1 MYSKF
6 YYILDIVD
14 NVTRSLFLL
23 YYYYCIL
30 DLWMTCYRE
39 SGALSSLKE
48 CGVLLW
54 QAVKLLVDHP
64 DSAGAWFC

>member
-1 MYSKF
+1 
-6 YYILDIVD
+6 
-14 NVTRSLFLL
+14 
-23 YYYYCIL
+23 
-30 DLWMTCYRE
+30 MTCYRE

-54 QAVKLLVDHP
+54 QAVNLLVDHP